1 MKRAK
6 ASLFKKI
13 VFPILLVMLFQ
24 AVLLYGTTILG
35 GAVTQLEANA
45 YDIFSEKVQGRKNDL
60 QSEMLQRWSKIQEML
75 TGLQEDTESLL
86 AERGGTLEELM
97 GDPDLSR
104 RLLAEYT
111 DELIYTLRKN
121 SVTGVFVVLNAPVGG
136 KYPGIYLRDTDPE
149 SNPSGYSD
157 LQALCAP
164 PAITQKLN
172 VALDAS
178 WTSAFVFEGGEEEA
192 CNRFFFRPLR
202 AAQQYP
208 GMDAEDL
215 AYWSPP
221 FYLGNNRDYAGN
233 QVIAYSVPLIG
244 ADGTVYGVAGV
255 DISSDYL
262 MKKLP
267 GKELNSENK
276 AGYLLGMTTDENT
289 AEMTYR
295 ELLAN
300 GAALRGMIGD
310 GEEVTV
316 IAAAGAS
323 GFYRIAEESGA
334 GGGEVV
340 ACVREMRLY
349 SSNTPFEGERWAVLG
364 VVQKNDL
371 LAFSS
376 SFRLLLFAALVLSSV
391 VGVIGI
397 VFVARRAT
405 KRISVLAANL
415 RSADPRQPI
424 RLAGVG
430 VAEIDQL
437 SEAIVSLSSQVADNA
452 QKMSRILDMAGIEIG
467 VFEQDEEGPGFYYT
481 DKLPGMLGIRPGEK
495 FDRDIL
501 HGRLSALPCQ
511 AEQGEQNRYLFT
523 LNAEDGVHWVRLQTV
538 ARGASTL
545 GVLSDVTKEISEKQ
559 KLEHERD
566 YDLLTGL
573 FNRRAFQS
581 RIEQMLTRPG
591 EVGTAVLVMMDLDN
605 LKYVNDTYG
614 HDFGDGY
621 IRAAARALRR
631 STPDKSLAARL
642 SGDEF
647 VAFLYGYES
656 VDAAREACRGIE
668 KELRRSILALPDGSR
683 LPVRASAGLAFY
695 PKDAAE
701 YTPLLQYAD
710 FAMYQVKHTDKGQF
724 TEFNIAA
731 YNRDAYL
738 LQCREELNLLIEKE
752 RLDYQFQPIVDAVN
766 GGVFGYEALMRPATE
781 NIHSPAQ
788 LLELARSQ
796 SKLSQIERLTMF
808 RALECAV
815 AQGVVATGSRIF
827 INSIPNQVL
836 SDPDLA
842 RMEERFGCY
851 LDRLVIE
858 LTEEERMDPEKTA
871 KKQAFARKWGASL
884 ALDDFGVGYSGEGIL
899 VDLAPQ
905 FVKIDISLVQG
916 IERDEDRQALL
927 SNLVL
932 YCKKRRIRLIGEGV
946 ETFAE
951 MEYLIRA
958 GVDYLQGYYLCRP
971 AHTPPEGLPCK
982 KEILE
987 IRSRM

>member
-24 AVLLYGTTILG
+24 AVLLYGTTLLG

-60 QSEMLQRWSKIQEML
+60 QSEMLQRWSKIAEML
-75 TGLQEDTESLL
+75 TGLQEDTEAML
-86 AERGGTLEELM
+86 AEQGGTLQELM
-97 GDPDLSR
+97 SDPDLSR
-104 RLLAEYT
+104 QLLDEYT

-121 SVTGVFVVLNAPVGG
+121 SVTGVFVVLNAPLGE

-157 LQALCAP
+157 LQALYAP

-172 VALDAS
+172 VALEAS
-178 WTSAFVFEGGEEEA
+178 WKSAFVFEGGEDDA
-192 CNRFFFRPLR
+192 SNRFFFRPLR
-202 AAQQYP
+202 AAQQHP
-208 GMDAEDL
+208 EMEAEDL

-233 QVIAYSVPLIG
+233 QVIAYSVPLVG
-244 ADGTVYGVAGV
+244 ADGTVYGVAGI

-262 MKKLP
+262 MEKLP

-276 AGYLLGMTTDENT
+276 AGYLLGVTTDET
-289 AEMTYR
+289 VDQMTYR
-295 ELLAN
+295 NLLAN
-300 GAALRGMIGD
+300 GAALRGMIGS
-310 GEEVTV
+310 GKELIVT
-316 IAAAGAS
+316 AAGQS
-323 GFYRIAEESGA
+323 GFYHAASA
-334 GGGEVV
+334 DAPDAGEVV

-349 SSNTPFEGERWAVLG
+349 SSNTPFEGERWAVMG
-364 VVQKNDL
+364 VVQKSDL

-376 SFRLLLFAALVLSSV
+376 SFRMLLFAALLLSSV

-397 VFVARRAT
+397 VFVARQAT
-405 KRISVLAANL
+405 KRIGSLAVNL

-424 RLAGVG
+424 RLAEVG

-437 SEAIVSLSSQVADNA
+437 SEAIVSLSTQVADNA

-467 VFEQDEEGPGFYYT
+467 VFEQEEDGAGFYYT
-481 DKLPGMLGIRPGEK
+481 DKLPGILGIRPGER
-495 FDRDIL
+495 FDSDVLRR
-501 HGRLSALPCQ
+501 RLEALPCQ
-511 AEQGEQNRYLFT
+511 VEQGEQARYLFT
-523 LNAEDGVHWVRLQTV
+523 LNGEDGVHWVRLQTV
-538 ARGASTL
+538 ARGANIL
-545 GVLSDVTKEISEKQ
+545 GVLIDVTKEISEKQ

-581 RIEQMLTRPG
+581 RIEQMLARPE
-591 EVGTAVLVMMDLDN
+591 EVGVAVLVMMDLDN

-614 HDFGDGY
+614 HDFGDSY

-647 VAFLYGYES
+647 VAFLYGYDNMEG
-656 VDAAREACRGIE
+656 AREACRGIE
-668 KELRRSILALPDGSR
+668 QELRRSILALPDGSR
-683 LPVRASAGLAFY
+683 LPVRASAGLSFF
-695 PKDAAE
+695 PKDAVE
-701 YTPLLQYAD
+701 YAPLLQYAD

-724 TEFNIAA
+724 TEFNIAT

-752 RLDYQFQPIVDAVN
+752 RLDYQFQPIVDAVT
-766 GGVFGYEALMRPATE
+766 GGIFGYEALMRPATE

-808 RALECAV
+808 RAMECAV
-815 AQGVVATGSRIF
+815 AQGVIATGSHIF

-836 SDPDLA
+836 SDQELT
-842 RMEERFGCY
+842 RMEERFGRY

-858 LTEEERMDPEKTA
+858 LTEEERMDPEKTV
-871 KKQAFARKWGASL
+871 KKQAFAKKWGASL

-971 AHTPPEGLPCK
+971 AHTPPERLPCK
-982 KEILE
+982 KEILA
-987 IRSRM
+987 IRSKM